1 MRRTMRQ
8 PGWSLWKRNAVSPR
22 RLSSEV
28 RAIRMKCAAP
38 SAPVMNH
45 LRPVMRYLPPFF
57 SALVRIIEGS
67 EPPPGAGSVMA
78 KDERTLPSTMG
89 LSHLSFCSGVPTSL
103 STFMLPSSGAMQLM
117 ASGPNR
123 RRAASS

>member
-1 MRRTMRQ
+1 M
-8 PGWSLWKRNAVSPR
+8 

-28 RAIRMKCAAP
+28 RAIKMKCAAP

-45 LRPVMRYLPPFF
+45 LRPVMTYLPPFF
-57 SALVRIIEGS
+57 SARVRIMVGS

-78 KDERTLPSTMG
+78 KAERTLPSTIG
-89 LSHLSFCSGVPTSL
+89 RSHLSFCAGVPTSR
-103 STFMLPSSGAMQLM
+103 SMFMLPSSGAMQLM

-123 RRAASS
+123 LRAASS